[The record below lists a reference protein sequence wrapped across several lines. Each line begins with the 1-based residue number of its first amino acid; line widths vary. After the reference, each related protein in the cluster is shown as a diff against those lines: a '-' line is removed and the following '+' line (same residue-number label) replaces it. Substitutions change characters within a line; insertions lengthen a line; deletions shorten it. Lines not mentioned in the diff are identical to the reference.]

1 MITGWPRPVGHAG
14 TGTRPDD
21 VRRANRAAV
30 LRTLHLRGSTT
41 RAVLGRTLQLNRSTI
56 KSVVDELAHD
66 GLVTETV
73 PTDRSGAGRPSMI
86 VRPQPCSVWVVAV
99 DAAVGWLTVAAVG
112 LGGDVL
118 FRRGAGPVRV
128 DVDPVELVER
138 IADVVPGLVREV
150 GTPPAGMGVAV
161 PGLVRAGD
169 GNVRRAPNL
178 GWSDVPL
185 RALLTERTGL
195 AVQVANEADL
205 GALAEHVRGCA
216 REIDDLVYLLCD
228 VGVGGGVISG
238 GVSLAGSG
246 GYSGEIGHMVLRRAG
261 RVCRCGSRGCWETEI
276 GEMALLRAVGMS
288 EQSSR
293 PALRRR
299 LARLRAGA
307 EPRPGGLDDYGQ
319 WLALGVAN
327 LVNMLD
333 PGTVVFG
340 GILADAL
347 PLVVDDVREH
357 LQRACLVSREV
368 ELISVA
374 ASGLGSSGP
383 LIGAA
388 ETVFA
393 SVLDR
398 C

>member
-1 MITGWPRPVGHAG
+1 MTASWPRPVGQAG

-30 LRTLHLRGSTT
+30 LRTLHLRGATT

-56 KSVVDELAHD
+56 KSVVDELASD

-73 PTDRSGAGRPSMI
+73 PVDHAGAGRPSMI

-99 DAAVGWLTVAAVG
+99 YVAVGWLTVAAVG
-112 LGGDVL
+112 LGGEVL
-118 FRRGAGPVRV
+118 SRRGGGPVRA

-138 IADVVPGLVREV
+138 IADIVPGLSREV
-150 GTPPAGMGVAV
+150 GTSPAAMGVAL

-169 GNVRRAPNL
+169 GTVRRAPNL
-178 GWSDVPL
+178 GWRDVPL
-185 RALLTERTGL
+185 RALLTARTGL
-195 AVQVANEADL
+195 EVLVANEADL

-216 REIDDLVYLLCD
+216 RDIDDLVYLLVD

-238 GVSLAGSG
+238 GVSLTGSG
-246 GYSGEIGHMVLRRAG
+246 GYAGEIGHMVLRRDG
-261 RVCRCGSRGCWETEI
+261 RVCRCGSRGCWETEV
-276 GEMALLRAVGMS
+276 GEMALLRAVDMS

-299 LARLRAGA
+299 LARLRAGT
-307 EPRPGGLDDYGQ
+307 EPRPGGLADYGW
-319 WLALGVAN
+319 WLAVGVGN

-340 GILADAL
+340 GVLADAL
-347 PLVVDDVREH
+347 PLVVDDVRQH
-357 LQRACLVSREV
+357 LRRACLVAREV
-368 ELISVA
+368 DLVSVA
-374 ASGLGSSGP
+374 PSGLGSSAP

>member
-1 MITGWPRPVGHAG
+1 MSTSWPRPVGQAG

-30 LRTLHLRGSTT
+30 LRTLHLRGATT

-56 KSVVDELAHD
+56 KSVVDELASD

-73 PTDRSGAGRPSMI
+73 PVEHSLAGRPSMI
-86 VRPQPCSVWVVAV
+86 VRPQPCAVWVVAV

-112 LGGDVL
+112 LGGEVL
-118 FRRGAGPVRV
+118 SRRGAGPVGA

-138 IADVVPGLVREV
+138 IANVVPGLAREV
-150 GTPPAGMGVAV
+150 GAPPVGMGVAV
-161 PGLVRAGD
+161 PGLVRSGD
-169 GNVRRAPNL
+169 GTVRRAPNL
-178 GWSDVPL
+178 GWRDVPL
-185 RALLTERTGL
+185 RAMLTARTGL
-195 AVQVANEADL
+195 KVLVANEADL

-216 REIDDLVYLLCD
+216 RDIDDLVYLLGD
-228 VGVGGGVISG
+228 VGVGGGVLSG
-238 GVSLAGSG
+238 GVSLTGSG
-246 GYSGEIGHMVLRRAG
+246 GYAGEIGHMILRRDG

-299 LARLRAGA
+299 LARLCAGT
-307 EPRPGGLDDYGQ
+307 EPRPDGLADYGR
-319 WLALGVAN
+319 WLAVGVGN

-340 GILADAL
+340 GVLADAL
-347 PLVVDDVREH
+347 PLVVDDVRAH
-357 LQRACLVSREV
+357 LRRACLVEREV
-368 ELISVA
+368 ELLSVA
-374 ASGLGSSGP
+374 PSGLGSSGP